1 MFHPLFLYEMIWN
14 LCGAGVIVLLERRFT
29 LGWGR
34 SLAIYFIWYGL
45 GRSGLEAIRID
56 PTSDAPL
63 GIPANIWAS
72 FAVITVGIVILVVQ
86 SMRHHEPE
94 PSPYLPGHEPAAG
107 SVTSRPESSETGESE
122 NTSPAG

>member
-1 MFHPLFLYEMIWN
+1 MIWN
-14 LCGAGVIVLLERRFT
+14 LCGAGVILLLERRFA

-34 SLAIYFIWYGL
+34 SLAVYLIWYGL

-72 FAVITVGIVILVVQ
+72 FAVVALGIVIMVVQ
-86 SMRHHEPE
+86 AVRHHEPE
-94 PSPYLPGHEPAAG
+94 PSPYLPGREPSVAAEASPTG
-107 SVTSRPESSETGESE
+107 SADEAVGGSEGVAVSSGTRSRD
-122 NTSPAG
+122 